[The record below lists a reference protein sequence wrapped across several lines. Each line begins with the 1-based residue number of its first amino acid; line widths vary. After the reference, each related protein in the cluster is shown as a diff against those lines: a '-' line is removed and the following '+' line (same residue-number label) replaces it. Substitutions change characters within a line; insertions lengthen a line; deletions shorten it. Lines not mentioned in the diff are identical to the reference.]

1 VLTFV
6 ALAVVRVDV
15 RHTVTI
21 VVDAVSRCAVAI
33 IVDNGKTPALR
44 AMAVAPSRRGQQRHR
59 DDVEDACAS
68 AAMTPSQR
76 GRLKDRGCVF
86 YLFFFY

>member
-1 VLTFV
+1 MPSQSSYLMAPLPSTTSSLPVASSPPLSSKPLSVLMFV

-21 VVDAVSRCAVAI
+21 VVDAVARCAVAI

-44 AMAVAPSRRGQQRHR
+44 QWQ
-59 DDVEDACAS
+59 
-68 AAMTPSQR
+68 
-76 GRLKDRGCVF
+76 
-86 YLFFFY
+86 